1 MAQRSVSHLNLAAIH
16 NQNCRV
22 GEELLA
28 LDDEA
33 AVHRDRGEAVG
44 GDRAAQCVRV
54 LGSSHQHWCGLAAV
68 DSQVMLVQK
77 IAVKRFKSLN
87 IGHQY

>member
-44 GDRAAQCVRV
+44 GDCAAQCVRI
-54 LGSSHQHWCGLAAV
+54 LE
-68 DSQVMLVQK
+68 SQASTLMVWLQLT
-77 IAVKRFKSLN
+77 AKSC
-87 IGHQY
+87 